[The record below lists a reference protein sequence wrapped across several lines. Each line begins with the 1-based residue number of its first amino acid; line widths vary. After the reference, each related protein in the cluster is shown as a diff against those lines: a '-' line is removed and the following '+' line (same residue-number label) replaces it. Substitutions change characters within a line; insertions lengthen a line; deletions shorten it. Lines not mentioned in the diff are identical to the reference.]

1 MEDAALWGEISNMS
15 KKNTQD
21 LEIKTENYRNTKM
34 PKYKIQK
41 PQSENAASG
50 GEVSNIS
57 QEHNLSVALYKKRSC
72 RTGNM
77 FFTKFEFLKL
87 FCCTQFAYNG

>member
-1 MEDAALWGEISNMS
+1 
-15 KKNTQD
+15 
-21 LEIKTENYRNTKM
+21 M

-57 QEHNLSVALYKKRSC
+57 QEHNLSVALYMKR
-72 RTGNM
+72 R
-77 FFTKFEFLKL
+77 
-87 FCCTQFAYNG
+87 

>member
-1 MEDAALWGEISNMS
+1 MS

-34 PKYKIQK
+34 LKYKIQK

-72 RTGNM
+72 RTGNV
-77 FFTKFEFLKL
+77 FFTKFEFSKL
-87 FCCTQFAYNG
+87 FGSTQFAYNG

>member
-1 MEDAALWGEISNMS
+1 MS

-21 LEIKTENYRNTKM
+21 FELKTENYRNTKM

-41 PQSENAASG
+41 SQSKNAASG

-57 QEHNLSVALYKKRSC
+57 QEHNLSVALYKKRSY

-77 FFTKFEFLKL
+77 FFFYKILIFEIVRQHSICL
-87 FCCTQFAYNG
+87 

>member
-1 MEDAALWGEISNMS
+1 
-15 KKNTQD
+15 
-21 LEIKTENYRNTKM
+21 M

-77 FFTKFEFLKL
+77 FFTKFEFSKL
-87 FCCTQFAYNG
+87 FGSTQFAYND